1 MERHKAK
8 KTGEK
13 SELINVII
21 TNGGQVI
28 DICWQFG
35 YTQKQLDTPNYS
47 SSIIYKEK
55 AGTSHIGGFPI
66 FL

>member
-21 TNGGQVI
+21 TNAGQVCVLSASCVLSAVTFDV
-28 DICWQFG
+28 DI
-35 YTQKQLDTPNYS
+35 LRNS
-47 SSIIYKEK
+47 
-55 AGTSHIGGFPI
+55 
-66 FL
+66 

>member
-28 DICWQFG
+28 DIIWI
-35 YTQKQLDTPNYS
+35 YS
-47 SSIIYKEK
+47 E
-55 AGTSHIGGFPI
+55 TVRHT
-66 FL
+66 